1 LVKISTDLGLPERV
15 TYEAELKKVNK
26 MKEIQD
32 QVFWFDFFLW
42 IINTF
47 FFLQRKTSADKS
59 RNIVKG
65 RRISQVERDGKTTS
79 LLFCIYIFILGLYS
93 KNDDGRQLSGRKR
106 APIDLDN
113 TEGVFSQQGFYY

>member
-1 LVKISTDLGLPERV
+1 
-15 TYEAELKKVNK
+15 VNK

-65 RRISQVERDGKTTS
+65 RRISQVESDGKKAS
-79 LLFCIYIFILGLYS
+79 LLFCIYKFILGLYS